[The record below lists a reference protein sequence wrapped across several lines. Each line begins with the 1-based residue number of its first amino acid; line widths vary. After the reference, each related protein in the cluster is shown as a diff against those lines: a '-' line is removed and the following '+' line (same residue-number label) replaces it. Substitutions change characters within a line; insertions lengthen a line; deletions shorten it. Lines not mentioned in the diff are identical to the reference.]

1 MVLYRPRMA
10 DYHEAMR
17 HIKIFDEVQ
26 DLNRYVV
33 NFHNLYNIAAATKTD
48 FLLHG
53 DGREMNDERNG
64 WKHSRYIFL
73 GNTPLGIFD
82 SSTLRDIKKP
92 RLQIKEDDNGGLSCQ
107 FQLTDKEYIFFLGI
121 GLWQTTSQCQGFLC
135 RQMGH
140 PIFRKDDIPITRE
153 AFTQLL
159 TNFIAETAIREI
171 QTAEKATQLRNKTNT
186 STTPNNDH

>member
-17 HIKIFDEVQ
+17 HIKIFDQVPEV
-26 DLNRYVV
+26 NRYIM
-33 NFHNLYNIAAATKTD
+33 NFHNLYNIAEATKAD

-53 DGREMNDERNG
+53 DGQEMNDERNG

-92 RLQIKEDDNGGLSCQ
+92 RLQIKEDYTGGLSCQ
-107 FQLTDKEYIFFLGI
+107 FQITDKEYIFFLGI
-121 GLWQTTSQCQGFLC
+121 DLWQTTSRCQGFLC

-140 PIFRKDDIPITRE
+140 PLFRMDDIPITRE

-171 QTAEKATQLRNKTNT
+171 QTAEKAANIREQTKK
-186 STTPNNDH
+186 PV